1 VKPVR
6 RQPAKASDRLAYN
19 GTRLRYFGVARGLGL
34 DLTSE
39 LLVSTATLL
48 FTLDLIG
55 TFVFALSGAASGV
68 KHKLDAFGVGV
79 LAFIAGNA
87 GGVTRDLLIG
97 AVPPAAITDWRYV
110 AVSLVA
116 GAVTFGWYPRVK
128 RLQPI
133 VLLADAA
140 GLGLFA
146 VAGTQK
152 ALAVGINPFVSALL
166 GMLTGIGGG
175 VVRDLLVNEIPVVL
189 RADLYAVAALAGAAV
204 VVGGH
209 LGHWP
214 PTATTISGAILC
226 FAIRLIAIRRGW
238 SLPPAPLPLSS

>member
-1 VKPVR
+1 M
-6 RQPAKASDRLAYN
+6 
-19 GTRLRYFGVARGLGL
+19 
-34 DLTSE
+34 TSQ
-39 LLVSTATLL
+39 LLLSTATLL
-48 FTLDLIG
+48 LTLDLIG

-79 LAFIAGNA
+79 LAFVAGNA

-97 AVPPAAITDWRYV
+97 AVPPAAITDWRYI
-110 AVSLVA
+110 AVSLLA
-116 GAVTFGWYPRVK
+116 GAVTLLWYPNVK

-133 VLLADAA
+133 VLLFDAA

-152 ALAVGINPFVSALL
+152 ALAYGIHPFVAALL

-175 VVRDLLVNEIPVVL
+175 VLRDLLVNEIPVVL
-189 RADLYAVAALAGAAV
+189 RTDLYALAALAGAAV

-209 LGHWP
+209 LVHWP
-214 PTATTISGAILC
+214 PAATTIAGATLC
-226 FAIRLIAIRRGW
+226 VGLRVVAIRRGW
-238 SLPPAPLPLSS
+238 SLPAARLPFLGRSESPAGAGPISTGRDNGE

>member
-1 VKPVR
+1 MP
-6 RQPAKASDRLAYN
+6 SH
-19 GTRLRYFGVARGLGL
+19 
-34 DLTSE
+34 
-39 LLVSTATLL
+39 LLVSTAALL
-48 FTLDLIG
+48 LVLDLIG

-68 KHKLDAFGVGV
+68 KNKLDAFGVGV
-79 LAFIAGNA
+79 LAVVAGNA
-87 GGVTRDLLIG
+87 GGVARDLLIG

-116 GAVTFGWYPRVK
+116 GAVTFVCYPNVK

-133 VLLADAA
+133 VLLFDAA

-152 ALAVGINPFVSALL
+152 ALAAGINPFVSALL

-175 VVRDLLVNEIPVVL
+175 VIRDLLVNEIPVVL
-189 RADLYAVAALAGAAV
+189 RTDLYALAALAGAAV

-209 LGHWP
+209 LSGWP
-214 PTATTISGAILC
+214 PTGTTIAGALLC
-226 FAIRLIAIRRGW
+226 FGIRLIAIRRGW
-238 SLPPAPLPLSS
+238 NLPPARLPVSS

>member
-1 VKPVR
+1 M
-6 RQPAKASDRLAYN
+6 PASP
-19 GTRLRYFGVARGLGL
+19 
-34 DLTSE
+34 
-39 LLVSTATLL
+39 LLSTAGLL
-48 FTLDLIG
+48 LTLDLIG

-68 KHKLDAFGVGV
+68 KNRLDLFGVGV
-79 LAFIAGNA
+79 LAFVAGNA

-97 AVPPAAITDWRYV
+97 AVPPAAINDWRYV

-116 GAVTFGWYPRVK
+116 GAVTFVWYPNVK

-133 VLLADAA
+133 VLLFDAA

-152 ALAVGINPFVSALL
+152 ALAVGINPLVSALL

-175 VVRDLLVNEIPVVL
+175 VLRDLLVNEIPVVL
-189 RADLYAVAALAGAAV
+189 RADLYALAALAGAAV

-209 LGHWP
+209 LAHWP
-214 PTATTISGAILC
+214 PTASTIAGAILC
-226 FAIRLIAIRRGW
+226 FGIRLIAIRRGW
-238 SLPPAPLPLSS
+238 SLPAARLPASS

>member
-1 VKPVR
+1 MAA
-6 RQPAKASDRLAYN
+6 Q
-19 GTRLRYFGVARGLGL
+19 
-34 DLTSE
+34 

-55 TFVFALSGAASGV
+55 TFVFALSGAATGV
-68 KHKLDAFGVGV
+68 KNKLDAFGVGV
-79 LAFIAGNA
+79 LAFVAGNA

-97 AVPPAAITDWRYV
+97 AVPPAAINDWRYV
-110 AVSLVA
+110 AVSLIA
-116 GAVTFGWYPRVK
+116 GAVTFVWYPNVK

-133 VLLADAA
+133 VLLFDAA

-152 ALAVGINPFVSALL
+152 ALALGINPFVAALL

-189 RADLYAVAALAGAAV
+189 RADLYALAALAGAAV
-204 VVGGH
+204 VVAGH
-209 LGHWP
+209 IGHWP
-214 PTATTISGAILC
+214 PTGSTIAGAVLC
-226 FAIRLIAIRRGW
+226 FILRLIAIRRGW
-238 SLPPAPLPLSS
+238 SLPPARLPLSS